1 MVQIFERSEM
11 EEKEEFIVLIP
22 EREAKVEK
30 IETEPKKKKR
40 RFRLTGFKNHAKYHE
55 GTMCVNDVK
64 ARLDAKMYRNRIN
77 MI

>member
-11 EEKEEFIVLIP
+11 EEQEEFIVLIP

-30 IETEPKKKKR
+30 TEAEPKEKKNR
-40 RFRLTGFKNHAKYHE
+40 LRLTGFKNHAKYHE
-55 GTMCVNDVK
+55 GTICVDDLK
-64 ARLDAKMYRNRIN
+64 AKLDAKMYRNRIN